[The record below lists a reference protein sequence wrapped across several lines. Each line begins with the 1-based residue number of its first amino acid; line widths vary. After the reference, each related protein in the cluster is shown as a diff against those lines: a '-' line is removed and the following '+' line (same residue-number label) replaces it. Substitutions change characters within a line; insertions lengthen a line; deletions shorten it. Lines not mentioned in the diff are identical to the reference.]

1 MSELTYGIP
10 LDEEIPDVVDRFKE
24 MLLVVRCDYRDENG
38 AIFVPEKKGVA
49 MMNLL
54 TNIRNNRIAL

>member
-24 MLLVVRCDYRDENG
+24 MLLVVRCDYKEDKG
-38 AIFVPEKKGVA
+38 LDAIFVPEKKGVA

-54 TNIRNNRIAL
+54 TNIRNNRK